1 MRFSSLSFIATALA
15 ATDFVSA
22 KPLNVRADQ
31 TIIMPLSGDPFGS
44 PFEFEFADETRT
56 ADSISTLH
64 ITLRNATY
72 FAVIADQLAFSS
84 TSPDR
89 ASALLTVPHEFIP
102 GLYDLVV
109 EEFVGDDSIIFTG
122 EVNDLELLS

>member
-1 MRFSSLSFIATALA
+1 M
-15 ATDFVSA
+15 
-22 KPLNVRADQ
+22 RADQ

-44 PFEFEFADETRT
+44 PFEFEFADEVIPLLSYYTQVRKADTPVLLPLFQTRT

-102 GLYDLVV
+102 GLY
-109 EEFVGDDSIIFTG
+109 GK
-122 EVNDLELLS
+122 LS